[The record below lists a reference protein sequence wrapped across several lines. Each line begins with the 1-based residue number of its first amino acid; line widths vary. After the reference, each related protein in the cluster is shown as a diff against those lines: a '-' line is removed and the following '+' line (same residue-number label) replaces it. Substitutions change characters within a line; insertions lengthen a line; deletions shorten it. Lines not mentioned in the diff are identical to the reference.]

1 MQGARIYKSIYGTSL
16 VALALLGAWWMVF
29 FLRSVENEHAAA
41 RAALEHEARLIAWDL
56 ARSPAAPAHVPD
68 ASNVTGLAGMP
79 AVTGNFVVLPSA
91 ELPPDTFSLEL
102 GEQHPGLSL
111 ALAPS
116 ALAELEQRFARRR
129 LMVTGES
136 GLLIFL
142 IIVFGL
148 MLIHLLMRERQH
160 RARMEDF
167 VATMSHEMKT
177 PLTGLKSMLQT
188 FARGGVPA
196 EQAGTLFAMG
206 LKETERLEHMV
217 ENVLLSG
224 QLRTRTFDLGMQAI
238 SLRPLLEDFLEHRR
252 SYLVG
257 SSDIIDLRFE
267 PTELKPAVLAD
278 PRALSVILDNLCDNA
293 AKYGG
298 ASAHTR
304 LVVRNSPG
312 GCAVSV
318 EDSGIGF
325 APDQA
330 PRLFEPFRRGLR
342 ARAQVQ
348 HGTGLGLA
356 ISTSLAI
363 QMGGALS
370 AHSDGPGQ
378 GSCFTLS
385 LQGTTTETTA
395 ETTAEATP

>member
-1 MQGARIYKSIYGTSL
+1 
-16 VALALLGAWWMVF
+16 
-29 FLRSVENEHAAA
+29 
-41 RAALEHEARLIAWDL
+41 
-56 ARSPAAPAHVPD
+56 
-68 ASNVTGLAGMP
+68 
-79 AVTGNFVVLPSA
+79 
-91 ELPPDTFSLEL
+91 
-102 GEQHPGLSL
+102 
-111 ALAPS
+111 
-116 ALAELEQRFARRR
+116 
-129 LMVTGES
+129 
-136 GLLIFL
+136 
-142 IIVFGL
+142 
-148 MLIHLLMRERQH
+148 
-160 RARMEDF
+160 
-167 VATMSHEMKT
+167 
-177 PLTGLKSMLQT
+177 
-188 FARGGVPA
+188 VPA

-395 ETTAEATP
+395 ETTP

>member
-1 MQGARIYKSIYGTSL
+1 MQGARIYKSLYGASL
-16 VALALLGAWWMVF
+16 VTLTLLGAWWMVF

-41 RAALEHEARLIAWDL
+41 RAALEHEARLVAWDL
-56 ARSPAAPAHVPD
+56 ARSPGVPAQVPD
-68 ASNVTGLAGMP
+68 ASGVAGLSGQP
-79 AVTGNFVVLPSA
+79 AVTGNFVVLPSTD
-91 ELPPDTFSLEL
+91 LPPGTFALEL
-102 GEQHPGLSL
+102 GDAHPGLSL
-111 ALAPS
+111 TLAPS
-116 ALAELEQRFARRR
+116 ALTALGERFARRR
-129 LMVTGES
+129 LMVIGES
-136 GLLIFL
+136 SLLIFL
-142 IIVFGL
+142 IVIFGL

-177 PLTGLKSMLQT
+177 PLAGLKSMLQT
-188 FARGGVPA
+188 FSRGGVPP

-224 QLRTRTFDLGMQAI
+224 QLRTRTFELGMQAI
-238 SLRPLLEDFLEHRR
+238 SLRPLLADFLEHRC

-257 SSDIIDLRFE
+257 STDDIVLAFE
-267 PTELKPAVLAD
+267 PAALEPTVLAD
-278 PRALSVILDNLCDNA
+278 PRALAVILDNLCDNA

-298 ASAHTR
+298 SPAHTSIS
-304 LVVRNSPG
+304 VHAAPG
-312 GCAVSV
+312 GCAVNV
-318 EDSGIGF
+318 EDRGIGF
-325 APDQA
+325 APEQA

-356 ISTSLAI
+356 ISASLAI
-363 QMGGALS
+363 QMGGALT

-378 GSCFTLS
+378 GSCFTLT
-385 LQGTTTETTA
+385 LQGTA
-395 ETTAEATP
+395 PARTP